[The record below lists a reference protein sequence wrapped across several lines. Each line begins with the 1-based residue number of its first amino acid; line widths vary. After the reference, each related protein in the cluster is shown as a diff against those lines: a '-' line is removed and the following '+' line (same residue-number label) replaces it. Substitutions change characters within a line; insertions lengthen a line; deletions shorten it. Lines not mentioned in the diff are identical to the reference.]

1 MSAKRISRRT
11 AEQMLRGSS
20 AGHPVADLLN
30 SAAAPGREEELG
42 GETEAMAAF
51 QAALVDAPALS
62 TVPAPS
68 APAERNREKPSL
80 RSLIAKA
87 PTALIA
93 GTALAVTA
101 VGGVAIAANGGVP
114 GQKKAEKPKAS
125 PTSASPP
132 FTRKYAPPPSPAP
145 VATPSNTDLCR
156 KYIAQG
162 MKDENIAPLVK
173 AAGGRKK
180 VIAFCITLLGAD
192 ENKPAGQWPPPGWPT
207 DWPTTWPK
215 GKEWPTEW
223 PKELQKE
230 LPKEWLQPHGST
242 RDRKEAKGEANAE
255 RQSFWPEDWPE
266 LEFWPQQDE
275 DRPNN

>member
-11 AEQMLRGSS
+11 AEQMFRGSS

-42 GETEAMAAF
+42 GEAEVMAAF

-62 TVPAPS
+62 TASALPAPG
-68 APAERNREKPSL
+68 ERNREKPSL
-80 RSLIAKA
+80 RSLLAKA

-114 GQKKAEKPKAS
+114 GHKKAEKPKSSPAS
-125 PTSASPP
+125 VAPP
-132 FTRKYAPPPSPAP
+132 FTRKYAPPPPSPAP
-145 VATPSNTDLCR
+145 AATPTNADLCR

-162 MKDENIAPLVK
+162 MKDENLAPLVK

-180 VIAFCITLLGAD
+180 VVAFCITLLGSD
-192 ENKPAGQWPPPGWPT
+192 KNKPAGQWPPPGWPT
-207 DWPTTWPK
+207 DWPTAWPQNQ
-215 GKEWPTEW
+215 EWP
-223 PKELQKE
+223 KE
-230 LPKEWLQPHGST
+230 LPKEWLQPSGST
-242 RDRKEAKGEANAE
+242 QDHKSRKKAKGEADAE
-255 RQSFWPEDWPE
+255 RQSLWPEDWPKDWSE
-266 LEFWPQQDE
+266 LEFWKQHDKT
-275 DRPNN
+275 N

>member
-42 GETEAMAAF
+42 GETEVLAAF

-62 TVPAPS
+62 TASVLPTV
-68 APAERNREKPSL
+68 ERNREKPSL
-80 RSLIAKA
+80 RSLLAKA

-145 VATPSNTDLCR
+145 AATPSDADLCR

-180 VIAFCITLLGAD
+180 VIAFCVTLLGSD
-192 ENKPAGQWPPPGWPT
+192 KNKPAGQWPPPGWPT

-215 GKEWPTEW
+215 NQEWPAEW
-223 PKELQKE
+223 PKE
-230 LPKEWLQPHGST
+230 LPKEWLQPHGSAP
-242 RDRKEAKGEANAE
+242 DAKNRKKAKGEASAE
-255 RQSFWPEDWPE
+255 RQSFWPEEWPE
-266 LEFWPQQDE
+266 LEFWPQQDKT
-275 DRPNN
+275 N